1 MGISGATFSRS
12 RFYRI
17 RDRLAVPVGACTG
30 VLNLYS
36 LDVYVLCEEQVMRML
51 QRGSSYDEVYN
62 AFKWNIPERYNIAND
77 ICDQWADDQNR
88 IALVYEDAAKNV
100 HRYTFADIRKHA
112 NQFANTLL
120 TRGLQRG
127 DRVTLLLAQDPECAI
142 AHVGCFKAGIVS
154 SPTSVL
160 FGPDAITYRL
170 HDSKARALVT
180 DMANYPKIAQIRADC
195 PALEHVF
202 VIDGEV
208 DGASN
213 FWASIANAKDTF
225 ENVDTAAEDVAWISY
240 TSGTTGMPKGSVQP
254 HRMLLGHMP
263 SLEFIYDFFPQ
274 DQDVLWSPA
283 DWAWMAGLA
292 DILLPGW
299 FHGCTVV
306 ATAMKGFDAED
317 AYRILDEHDV
327 TLALL
332 TPTMLKLMRQVPNA
346 LARYELKLRTALSGG
361 EAVGKELL
369 EWADSALNIKINEG
383 FGQTECNVILGN
395 NGNVFPIKP
404 GSIGRP
410 TPGTICAIVNDQ
422 GEELPPGE
430 EGHIACK
437 RPHPVML
444 LEYLNKPEATRDKF
458 IGDWLITGDAGHMDE
473 DGYFWFHGRAD
484 DVITSSGYRIGPGE
498 IEDALLKHEAV
509 QMAAAIGVPDPVRTE
524 IVKAFV
530 LPAAGVTPS
539 DALADELRD
548 FVRARLAK
556 HEVPK
561 MIEFVD
567 ALPMTTTGK
576 IMRREL
582 REREKQKQR

>member
-1 MGISGATFSRS
+1 
-12 RFYRI
+12 
-17 RDRLAVPVGACTG
+17 
-30 VLNLYS
+30 
-36 LDVYVLCEEQVMRML
+36 MRML
-51 QRGSSYDEVYN
+51 TRGETYDEVYN

-77 ICDQWADDQNR
+77 VCDQWADDPGR
-88 IALVYEDAAKNV
+88 IALIYEDAQKQV
-100 HRYTFADIRKHA
+100 HTYTFGDIRRYA

-120 TRGLQRG
+120 AKGLQRG
-127 DRVTLLLAQDPECAI
+127 DRVMLLLAQDPECAI
-142 AHVGCFKAGIVS
+142 GHVACFKSGIVS

-170 HDSKARALVT
+170 NDSGAKAVVT
-180 DMANYPKIAQIRADC
+180 DSANYPKVEAVRDAC
-195 PALEHVF
+195 PNLEHVF
-202 VIDGEV
+202 VVDGEP
-208 DGASN
+208 DGAEN
-213 FWASIANAKDTF
+213 FWTAIADADDTF
-225 ENVDTAAEDVAWISY
+225 TNVDTAADDIAWISY

-254 HRMLLGHMP
+254 HRLLLGHMP

-274 DQDVLWSPA
+274 DNDVLWSPA

-306 ATAMKGFDAED
+306 ATAMKGFEVEE
-317 AYRILDEHDV
+317 AYRILDQHKV

-332 TPTMLKLMRQVPNA
+332 TPTMLKLMRQVADP
-346 LARYELKLRTALSGG
+346 LSRYELKLRAALSGG
-361 EAVGKELL
+361 ESVGKELL
-369 EWADSALNIKINEG
+369 EWADRELHIKINEG

-410 TPGTICAIVNDQ
+410 TPGTICAIIDDDGN
-422 GEELPPGE
+422 ELPPGE

-498 IEDALLKHEAV
+498 IEDALLKHDAV

-524 IVKAFV
+524 IIKAFV
-530 LPAAGVTPS
+530 IPAPGVTPS
-539 DALADELRD
+539 EELVNELRES
-548 FVRARLAK
+548 VKSRLAK

-561 MIEFVD
+561 LIEFVES
-567 ALPMTTTGK
+567 LPMTTTGK

-582 REREKQKQR
+582 REREKQAAAKN

>member
-1 MGISGATFSRS
+1 
-12 RFYRI
+12 
-17 RDRLAVPVGACTG
+17 
-30 VLNLYS
+30 
-36 LDVYVLCEEQVMRML
+36 MRML
-51 QRGSSYDEVYN
+51 KPGKTYEEVYDS
-62 AFKWNIPERYNIAND
+62 FSWNIPERYNIAND
-77 ICDQWADDQNR
+77 ICDQWAADEGR
-88 IALVYEDAAKNV
+88 VALVYEDENKEV
-100 HRYTFADIRKHA
+100 QRYTFADVRKYA

-120 TRGLQRG
+120 SRGVTRG
-127 DRVTLLLAQDPECAI
+127 DRVSLLLAQDPECAI
-142 AHVGCFKAGIVS
+142 AHVACFKSGIVS

-160 FGPDAITYRL
+160 FGPDAITYRMN
-170 HDSKARALVT
+170 DAAVKVVVT
-180 DMANYPKIAQIRADC
+180 DSANYPKIAEIRAQC
-195 PALEHVF
+195 PTLEHVF
-202 VIDGEV
+202 VV
-208 DGASN
+208 DDDPPGASN
-213 FWASIANAKDTF
+213 FWTAIEGADEAFT
-225 ENVDTAAEDVAWISY
+225 NVDTAADDIAWISY

-274 DQDVLWSPA
+274 DNDTLWSPA

-299 FHGCTVV
+299 YHGCTVV
-306 ATAMKGFDAED
+306 ASAAKGFDPED
-317 AYRILDEHDV
+317 AYRVLDEHNI

-332 TPTMLKLMRQVPNA
+332 TPTMLKLMRQVPDA
-346 LARYELKLRTALSGG
+346 LDRYNLKLRAALSGG

-369 EWADSALNIKINEG
+369 EWADRELNIKINEG

-395 NGNVFPIKP
+395 NGNVFPIRP

-410 TPGTICAIVNDQ
+410 TPGTVCAIIDDEGN
-422 GEELPPGE
+422 ELEPGE

-458 IGDWLITGDAGHMDE
+458 IGDWLITGDTGHMDE

-498 IEDALLKHEAV
+498 IEDALLKHDAV
-509 QMAAAIGVPDPVRTE
+509 QMAAAIGVPDAVRTE
-524 IVKAFV
+524 IIKAFV
-530 LPAAGVTPS
+530 IPAPGVVGTPE
-539 DALADELRD
+539 LAEELRNS
-548 FVRARLAK
+548 VRSRLAK

-582 REREKQKQR
+582 REREKQK

>member
-1 MGISGATFSRS
+1 
-12 RFYRI
+12 
-17 RDRLAVPVGACTG
+17 
-30 VLNLYS
+30 
-36 LDVYVLCEEQVMRML
+36 MRML
-51 QRGSSYDEVYN
+51 KPGKTYDEVYDS
-62 AFKWNIPERYNIAND
+62 FSWNIPERYNIAND
-77 ICDQWADDQNR
+77 ICDQWAADEGR
-88 IALVYEDAAKNV
+88 VALVYEDENKEV
-100 HRYTFADIRKHA
+100 HRYTFADVRKYA

-120 TRGLQRG
+120 SRGVTRG
-127 DRVTLLLAQDPECAI
+127 DRVSLLLAQDPECAI
-142 AHVGCFKAGIVS
+142 AHVACFKSGIVS

-160 FGPDAITYRL
+160 FGPDAITYRMN
-170 HDSKARALVT
+170 DAAVKVVVT
-180 DMANYPKIAQIRADC
+180 DSANYPKIAEIRAQC
-195 PALEHVF
+195 PTLEHVF
-202 VIDGEV
+202 VVDG
-208 DGASN
+208 DPPGASN
-213 FWASIANAKDTF
+213 FWTAIEGADETF
-225 ENVDTAAEDVAWISY
+225 SNVDTAADDIAWISY

-274 DQDVLWSPA
+274 DNDTLWSPA

-299 FHGCTVV
+299 YHGCTVV
-306 ATAMKGFDAED
+306 ASAAKGFDPED
-317 AYRILDEHDV
+317 AYRVLDEHNV

-346 LARYELKLRTALSGG
+346 LDRYDLKLRAALSGG

-369 EWADSALNIKINEG
+369 EWADRELNIKINEG

-410 TPGTICAIVNDQ
+410 TPGTVCAIIDDEGN
-422 GEELPPGE
+422 ELAPGE

-458 IGDWLITGDAGHMDE
+458 IGDWLITGDTGHMDE

-498 IEDALLKHEAV
+498 IEDALLKHDAV
-509 QMAAAIGVPDPVRTE
+509 QMAAAIGVPDAVRTE
-524 IVKAFV
+524 IIKAFV
-530 LPAAGVTPS
+530 IPTPGVVGTPE
-539 DALADELRD
+539 LAEELRNS
-548 FVRARLAK
+548 VRSRLAK

-582 REREKQKQR
+582 REREK

>member
-1 MGISGATFSRS
+1 
-12 RFYRI
+12 
-17 RDRLAVPVGACTG
+17 
-30 VLNLYS
+30 
-36 LDVYVLCEEQVMRML
+36 MRML
-51 QRGSSYDEVYN
+51 KPGKTYDEVYDS
-62 AFKWNIPERYNIAND
+62 FSWNIPERYNIAND
-77 ICDQWADDQNR
+77 ICDQWAADEGR
-88 IALVYEDAAKNV
+88 VALVYEDENKEV
-100 HRYTFADIRKHA
+100 HRYTFADVRKYA

-120 TRGLQRG
+120 SRGVTRG
-127 DRVTLLLAQDPECAI
+127 DRVSLLLAQDPECAI
-142 AHVGCFKAGIVS
+142 AHVACFKSGIVS

-160 FGPDAITYRL
+160 FGPDAITYRMN
-170 HDSKARALVT
+170 DAAVKVVVT
-180 DMANYPKIAQIRADC
+180 DSENYPKIAEIRAQC
-195 PALEHVF
+195 PTLEHVF
-202 VIDGEV
+202 VVDG
-208 DGASN
+208 DPSGASN
-213 FWASIANAKDTF
+213 FWTAIEGTDETF
-225 ENVDTAAEDVAWISY
+225 SNVDTAADDIAWISY

-274 DQDVLWSPA
+274 DNDTLWSPA

-299 FHGCTVV
+299 YHGCTVV
-306 ATAMKGFDAED
+306 ASAAKGFDPED
-317 AYRILDEHDV
+317 AYRVLDEHNV

-346 LARYELKLRTALSGG
+346 LDRYDLKLRAALSGG

-369 EWADSALNIKINEG
+369 EWADRELNIKINEG

-410 TPGTICAIVNDQ
+410 TPGTVCAIIDDEGN
-422 GEELPPGE
+422 ELTPGE

-458 IGDWLITGDAGHMDE
+458 IGDWLITGDTGHMDE

-498 IEDALLKHEAV
+498 IEDALLKHDAV
-509 QMAAAIGVPDPVRTE
+509 QMAAAIGVPDAVRTE
-524 IVKAFV
+524 IIKAFV
-530 LPAAGVTPS
+530 IPTPGVVGTPE
-539 DALADELRD
+539 LAEELRNS
-548 FVRARLAK
+548 VRSRLAK

-582 REREKQKQR
+582 REREKQK

>member
-1 MGISGATFSRS
+1 
-12 RFYRI
+12 
-17 RDRLAVPVGACTG
+17 
-30 VLNLYS
+30 
-36 LDVYVLCEEQVMRML
+36 MRML
-51 QRGSSYDEVYN
+51 KRGKTYDEVYN
-62 AFKWNIPERYNIAND
+62 SFEWNIPERYNIAND
-77 ICDQWADDQNR
+77 VCDQWADDLGR
-88 IALVYEDAAKNV
+88 VALVYEDGDKQV
-100 HRYTFADIRKHA
+100 QTYTFADVRKYA

-120 TRGLQRG
+120 ARGLRRG

-142 AHVGCFKAGIVS
+142 AHVACFKAGIVS

-160 FGPDAITYRL
+160 FGPDAIVYRL
-170 HDSKARALVT
+170 NDSGAKALVT
-180 DMANYPKIAQIRADC
+180 DCANYPKVEEARAEC
-195 PALEHVF
+195 PSLEHVF
-202 VIDGEV
+202 VVDGEP
-208 DGASN
+208 DGTTN
-213 FWASIANAKDTF
+213 FWAAIKDADETF
-225 ENVDTAAEDVAWISY
+225 TNVDTASDDVAWISY
-240 TSGTTGMPKGSVQP
+240 TSGTTGQPKGSVQP

-274 DQDVLWSPA
+274 DNDVLWSPA

-306 ATAMKGFDAED
+306 ATAMKGFNPED
-317 AYRILDEHDV
+317 AYRILDQYNV

-346 LARYELKLRTALSGG
+346 LDRYELKLRAALSGG

-369 EWADSALNIKINEG
+369 EWADRELKIKINEG

-410 TPGTICAIVNDQ
+410 TPGSICAIVDDDGN
-422 GEELPPGE
+422 ELPPGTA
-430 EGHIACK
+430 GHIACK

-444 LEYLNKPEATRDKF
+444 LEYLNQPQATKDKF
-458 IGDWLITGDAGHMDE
+458 IGDWLITGDTGHMDT

-509 QMAAAIGVPDPVRTE
+509 QMVAVIGVPDPVRTE

-530 LPAAGVTPS
+530 ILTAGVTPTS
-539 DALADELRD
+539 ALADELRES
-548 FVRARLAK
+548 VRNRLAK

-561 MIEFVD
+561 LIEFVD
-567 ALPMTTTGK
+567 SLPMTTTGK

-582 REREKQKQR
+582 REREKKNQPA

>member
-1 MGISGATFSRS
+1 
-12 RFYRI
+12 
-17 RDRLAVPVGACTG
+17 
-30 VLNLYS
+30 
-36 LDVYVLCEEQVMRML
+36 ML
-51 QRGSSYDEVYN
+51 TRGETYDEVYN
-62 AFKWNIPERYNIAND
+62 AFKWKIPERYNIAND
-77 ICDQWADDQNR
+77 VCDQWADDPGR
-88 IALVYEDAAKNV
+88 IALIYEDAQKQV
-100 HRYTFADIRKHA
+100 HTYTFGDIRRYA

-120 TRGLQRG
+120 AKGLQRG
-127 DRVTLLLAQDPECAI
+127 DRVMLLLAQDPECAI
-142 AHVGCFKAGIVS
+142 GHVACFKAGIVS

-170 HDSKARALVT
+170 NDSDAKAVVT
-180 DMANYPKIAQIRADC
+180 DSANYPKIQAVRAAC
-195 PALEHVF
+195 PNLEHVF
-202 VIDGEV
+202 VVDGEP
-208 DGASN
+208 DGAEN
-213 FWASIANAKDTF
+213 FWTAIADADDTF
-225 ENVDTAAEDVAWISY
+225 TNVDTAADDIAWISY

-254 HRMLLGHMP
+254 HRLLLGHMP

-274 DQDVLWSPA
+274 DNDVLWSPA

-306 ATAMKGFDAED
+306 ATAMKGFEVEE
-317 AYRILDEHDV
+317 AYRILDQHKV

-332 TPTMLKLMRQVPNA
+332 TPTMLKLMRQVPDP
-346 LARYELKLRTALSGG
+346 LARYELKLRAALSGG
-361 EAVGKELL
+361 ESVGKELL
-369 EWADSALNIKINEG
+369 EWADRELHIKINEG

-410 TPGTICAIVNDQ
+410 TPGTICAIIDDDGN
-422 GEELPPGE
+422 ELPPGE

-498 IEDALLKHEAV
+498 IEDALLKHDAV

-524 IVKAFV
+524 IIKAFV
-530 LPAAGVTPS
+530 IPAPGVTPS
-539 DALADELRD
+539 EELANELRES
-548 FVRARLAK
+548 VKSRLAK
-556 HEVPK
+556 HEVPRL
-561 MIEFVD
+561 IEFVD
-567 ALPMTTTGK
+567 SLPMTTTGK

-582 REREKQKQR
+582 REREKQAAANN

>member
-1 MGISGATFSRS
+1 
-12 RFYRI
+12 
-17 RDRLAVPVGACTG
+17 
-30 VLNLYS
+30 
-36 LDVYVLCEEQVMRML
+36 MRML
-51 QRGSSYDEVYN
+51 KRGKTYDEVYN
-62 AFKWNIPERYNIAND
+62 SFEWNIPERYNIAND
-77 ICDQWADDQNR
+77 VCDQWADDLGR
-88 IALVYEDAAKNV
+88 VALVYEDGDKQV
-100 HRYTFADIRKHA
+100 QSYTFADVRKYA

-120 TRGLQRG
+120 ARGLRRG

-142 AHVGCFKAGIVS
+142 AHVACFKAGIVS

-160 FGPDAITYRL
+160 FGPDAIIYRL
-170 HDSKARALVT
+170 NDSGAKALVT
-180 DMANYPKIAQIRADC
+180 DCANYPKVEEARAEC
-195 PALEHVF
+195 PSLEHVF
-202 VIDGEV
+202 VVDGEP
-208 DGASN
+208 DGTTN
-213 FWASIANAKDTF
+213 FWAAIKDADETF
-225 ENVDTAAEDVAWISY
+225 TNVDTAADDVAWISY
-240 TSGTTGMPKGSVQP
+240 TSGTTGQPKGSVQP

-274 DQDVLWSPA
+274 DNDVLWSPA

-306 ATAMKGFDAED
+306 ATAMKGFNPED
-317 AYRILDEHDV
+317 AYRILDQYNV

-346 LARYELKLRTALSGG
+346 LDRYELKLRAALSGG

-369 EWADSALNIKINEG
+369 EWADRELKIKINEG

-410 TPGTICAIVNDQ
+410 TPGSICAIVDDDGN
-422 GEELPPGE
+422 ELPPGTA
-430 EGHIACK
+430 GHIACK

-444 LEYLNKPEATRDKF
+444 LEYLNQPQATKDKF
-458 IGDWLITGDAGHMDE
+458 IGDWLITGDTGHMDT

-509 QMAAAIGVPDPVRTE
+509 QMVAVIGVPDPVRTE

-530 LPAAGVTPS
+530 ILTAGVTPTS
-539 DALADELRD
+539 ALADELRES
-548 FVRARLAK
+548 VRNRLAK

-561 MIEFVD
+561 LIEFVD
-567 ALPMTTTGK
+567 SLPMTTTGK

-582 REREKQKQR
+582 REREKKNQPA

>member
-1 MGISGATFSRS
+1 
-12 RFYRI
+12 
-17 RDRLAVPVGACTG
+17 
-30 VLNLYS
+30 
-36 LDVYVLCEEQVMRML
+36 MRML
-51 QRGSSYDEVYN
+51 KPGKTYDEVYDS
-62 AFKWNIPERYNIAND
+62 FSWNIPERYNIAND
-77 ICDQWADDQNR
+77 ICDQWAADEGR
-88 IALVYEDAAKNV
+88 VALVYEDENKEV
-100 HRYTFADIRKHA
+100 QRYTFADVRKYA

-120 TRGLQRG
+120 SRGVTRG
-127 DRVTLLLAQDPECAI
+127 DRVSLLLAQDPECAI
-142 AHVGCFKAGIVS
+142 AHVACFKSGIVS

-160 FGPDAITYRL
+160 FGPDAITYRMN
-170 HDSKARALVT
+170 DAAVKVVVT
-180 DMANYPKIAQIRADC
+180 DSANYPKIAEIRAQC
-195 PALEHVF
+195 PTLEHVF
-202 VIDGEV
+202 VVDG
-208 DGASN
+208 DPPGASN
-213 FWASIANAKDTF
+213 FWTAIEGADETF
-225 ENVDTAAEDVAWISY
+225 SNVDTAADDIAWISY

-274 DQDVLWSPA
+274 DNDTLWSPA

-299 FHGCTVV
+299 YHGCTVV
-306 ATAMKGFDAED
+306 ASAAKGFDPED
-317 AYRILDEHDV
+317 AYRVLDEHNV

-346 LARYELKLRTALSGG
+346 LDRYDLKLRAALSGG

-369 EWADSALNIKINEG
+369 EWADRELNIKINEG

-410 TPGTICAIVNDQ
+410 TPGTVCAIIDDEGN
-422 GEELPPGE
+422 ELAPGE

-458 IGDWLITGDAGHMDE
+458 IGDWLITGDTGHMDE

-498 IEDALLKHEAV
+498 IEDALLKHDAV
-509 QMAAAIGVPDPVRTE
+509 QMAAAIGVPDAVRTE
-524 IVKAFV
+524 IIKAFV
-530 LPAAGVTPS
+530 IPTPGVVGTPE
-539 DALADELRD
+539 LAEELRNS
-548 FVRARLAK
+548 VRSRLAK

-582 REREKQKQR
+582 REREK

>member
-1 MGISGATFSRS
+1 
-12 RFYRI
+12 
-17 RDRLAVPVGACTG
+17 
-30 VLNLYS
+30 
-36 LDVYVLCEEQVMRML
+36 MRML
-51 QRGSSYDEVYN
+51 KRGKTYDEVYN
-62 AFKWNIPERYNIAND
+62 SFEWNIPERYNIAND
-77 ICDQWADDQNR
+77 VCDQWADDLGR
-88 IALVYEDAAKNV
+88 VALVYEDGDKQV
-100 HRYTFADIRKHA
+100 QSYTFADVRKYA

-120 TRGLQRG
+120 ARGLRRG

-142 AHVGCFKAGIVS
+142 AHVACFKAGIVS

-160 FGPDAITYRL
+160 FGPDAIVYRL
-170 HDSKARALVT
+170 NDSGAKALVT
-180 DMANYPKIAQIRADC
+180 DCANYPKVEEARAEC
-195 PALEHVF
+195 PSLEHVF
-202 VIDGEV
+202 VVDGEP
-208 DGASN
+208 DGTTN
-213 FWASIANAKDTF
+213 FWAAIKDADETF
-225 ENVDTAAEDVAWISY
+225 TNVDTASDDVAWISY
-240 TSGTTGMPKGSVQP
+240 TSGTTGQPKGSVQP

-274 DQDVLWSPA
+274 DNDVLWSPA

-306 ATAMKGFDAED
+306 ATAMKGFNPED
-317 AYRILDEHDV
+317 AYRILDQYNV

-346 LARYELKLRTALSGG
+346 LDRYELKLRAALSGG

-369 EWADSALNIKINEG
+369 EWADRELKIKINEG

-410 TPGTICAIVNDQ
+410 TPGSICAIVDDDGN
-422 GEELPPGE
+422 ELPPGTA
-430 EGHIACK
+430 GHIACK
-437 RPHPVML
+437 RPHPVMF
-444 LEYLNKPEATRDKF
+444 LEYLNKPQATKDKF
-458 IGDWLITGDAGHMDE
+458 IGDWLITGDTGHMDT

-509 QMAAAIGVPDPVRTE
+509 QMVAVIGVPDPVRTE

-530 LPAAGVTPS
+530 ILTAGVTPTS
-539 DALADELRD
+539 ALADELRES
-548 FVRARLAK
+548 VCNRLAK

-561 MIEFVD
+561 LIEFVD
-567 ALPMTTTGK
+567 SLPMTTTGK

-582 REREKQKQR
+582 REREKKNQPS

>member
-1 MGISGATFSRS
+1 MK
-12 RFYRI
+12 
-17 RDRLAVPVGACTG
+17 
-30 VLNLYS
+30 
-36 LDVYVLCEEQVMRML
+36 ML
-51 QRGSSYDEVYN
+51 TRGETYDEVYN
-62 AFKWNIPERYNIAND
+62 SFSWDIPERYNIAND
-77 ICDQWADDQNR
+77 VCDQWADDPGR
-88 IALVYEDAAKNV
+88 VALIYEDAEKKI
-100 HRYTFADIRKHA
+100 HTYTFADIRKYA
-112 NQFANTLL
+112 NQFANTLIE
-120 TRGLQRG
+120 RGLSRG
-127 DRVTLLLAQDPECAI
+127 DRVMLLLAQDPECAI

-160 FGPDAITYRL
+160 FGPDAIVYRL
-170 HDSKARALVT
+170 NDLGAKAVVT
-180 DMANYPKIAQIRADC
+180 DLANYPKIAEIRAQC
-195 PALEHVF
+195 PTVEHVF
-202 VIDGEV
+202 VV
-208 DGASN
+208 DGDTDGAAN
-213 FWASIANAKDTF
+213 FWSMIGSADETF
-225 ENVDTAAEDVAWISY
+225 SNVDTAAEDVAWISY

-274 DQDVLWSPA
+274 DKDALWSPA

-306 ATAMKGFDAED
+306 ATAMKGFDPEE
-317 AYRILDEHDV
+317 AYRVLDQHNV

-346 LARYELKLRTALSGG
+346 LDRYDLKLRAALSGG

-369 EWADSALNIKINEG
+369 EWADRELNIKINEG

-410 TPGTICAIVNDQ
+410 TPGTVCAIIDDNGTV
-422 GEELPPGE
+422 LAPGE
-430 EGHIACK
+430 AGHIACK

-444 LEYLNKPEATRDKF
+444 LEYLNKPEATREKF
-458 IGDWLITGDAGHMDE
+458 IGDWLITGDTGHMDE
-473 DGYFWFHGRAD
+473 DGYYWFHGRAD

-498 IEDALLKHEAV
+498 IEDALLKHDAV
-509 QMAAAIGVPDPVRTE
+509 QMVAVIGVPDPVRTE

-530 LPAAGVTPS
+530 IPS
-539 DALADELRD
+539 PGIKVSEQLVDELRD
-548 FVRARLAK
+548 SVRNRLAR

-561 MIEFVD
+561 LIEFVD
-567 ALPMTTTGK
+567 SLPMTTTGK

-582 REREKQKQR
+582 REREKQK

>member
-1 MGISGATFSRS
+1 
-12 RFYRI
+12 
-17 RDRLAVPVGACTG
+17 
-30 VLNLYS
+30 
-36 LDVYVLCEEQVMRML
+36 ML
-51 QRGSSYDEVYN
+51 QPGKTYDEVYN
-62 AFKWNIPERYNIAND
+62 SFSWDIPERYNIAND
-77 ICDQWADDQNR
+77 VCDQWADDPGR
-88 IALVYEDAAKNV
+88 VALVYEDENKEV
-100 HRYTFADIRKHA
+100 QTYTFADVRKYA
-112 NQFANTLL
+112 NQFANTLID
-120 TRGLQRG
+120 RGLKRG

-142 AHVGCFKAGIVS
+142 AHVACFKSGIVS

-160 FGPDAITYRL
+160 FGPDAITYRI
-170 HDSKARALVT
+170 HDCGVKVVVT
-180 DMANYPKIAQIRADC
+180 DSANYPKIAEIRDRC
-195 PALEHVF
+195 PTLEHVF
-202 VIDGEV
+202 VVDGDPE
-208 DGASN
+208 GASN
-213 FWASIANAKDTF
+213 FWSAIEGATETF
-225 ENVDTAAEDVAWISY
+225 DNVDTAADDIAWISY

-274 DQDVLWSPA
+274 DKDTLWSPA
-283 DWAWMAGLA
+283 DWAWMAGLC

-306 ATAMKGFDAED
+306 ATAAKGFDPEE
-317 AYRILDEHDV
+317 AYRVLDEHNV

-332 TPTMLKLMRQVPNA
+332 TPTMLKLMRQVPDA
-346 LARYELKLRTALSGG
+346 LQRYDLKLRAALSGG

-369 EWADSALNIKINEG
+369 EWADRELHIKLNEG

-395 NGNVFPIKP
+395 NGNVMPIKP

-410 TPGTICAIVNDQ
+410 TPGTVCAIIDDDGN
-422 GEELPPGE
+422 ELAPGE

-458 IGDWLITGDAGHMDE
+458 IGDWLITGDSGHMDE

-498 IEDALLKHEAV
+498 IEDALLKHDAV
-509 QMAAAIGVPDPVRTE
+509 QMAAVVGVPDAVRTE

-530 LPAAGVTPS
+530 IPSPGTTPS
-539 DALADELRD
+539 PELAEQLRD
-548 FVRARLAK
+548 SVRSRLAK

-582 REREKQKQR
+582 RERENQKS